1 LGWKLHGDGRTMG
14 PNDVVAPDERL
25 SWGKTIGLGA
35 QHVVAMFGA
44 TFVFPIIM
52 GLNPQLAIMMSGI
65 ATICFLLIVQGKVP
79 SYLGTSASFVG
90 AVIAIR
96 AQGGTSANVTG
107 AILVAGLV
115 LAAVGVAIHFAG
127 SGILHKV
134 LPPVVT
140 GAVVMLIGFN
150 LAPVVASIYWPQD
163 QWVALL
169 VMTFTIVCAV
179 AFKGFIGRIAVFLA
193 LIFGY
198 LISWVFDAV
207 FGKINSV
214 LPGQNLL
221 DAAGK
226 ACAPEGDYCRA
237 AAFEHFRVGFDQVT
251 SASWFGLPPVSTM
264 GPDGKEIVG
273 IHAPSFSMAAILLV
287 LPAVI
292 ALIAENTG
300 HVKAVAEMTKTDLDP
315 YMGRAIAADGVGTAL
330 ASAVGGSP
338 TTTYAENIGVMAATR
353 VYSTAAYYVAA
364 IVAIVFGLSPK
375 FGALVA
381 STPGG
386 VLGGITVVLYGMIG
400 LLGAK
405 IWKENGVDFGNPINL
420 VPVAAGVVIG
430 IGNVA
435 LVFTKDFSLTG
446 IALGTIVAIGAYH
459 LAKAIAPRDLRMRA
473 EGTLISLGEREGDY
487 GDADGIDDLYQE
499 KPGGPDVRTNP

>member
-1 LGWKLHGDGRTMG
+1 MALNWQVVYNGKTPPPGQA
-14 PNDVVAPDERL
+14 VAPDERL
-25 SWGKTIGLGA
+25 SWGRTVGLGA

-44 TFVFPIIM
+44 TFVFPLVM

-90 AVIAIR
+90 GVAAVR
-96 AQGGTSANVTG
+96 AQGGDSSDVTG
-107 AILVAGLV
+107 AILIAGFV
-115 LAAVGVAIHFAG
+115 LLLVGVIIHFAG
-127 SGILHKV
+127 SHTLQAV
-134 LPPVVT
+134 LPPAVT

-163 QWVALL
+163 QWVAFLT
-169 VMTFTIVCAV
+169 MTFVILVSV
-179 AFKGFIGRIAVFLA
+179 GVRGFLGRIAIFLG

-198 LISWVFDAV
+198 VLSWLADAL
-207 FGKINSV
+207 FGSITSFNAATGKVDTHDRVSWAGVKAADWIGFPPHTDN
-214 LPGQNLL
+214 
-221 DAAGK
+221 AAGV
-226 ACAPEGDYCRA
+226 
-237 AAFEHFRVGFDQVT
+237 VG
-251 SASWFGLPPVSTM
+251 W
-264 GPDGKEIVG
+264 
-273 IHAPSFSMAAILLV
+273 HWPSFSITFTLLV

-300 HVKAVAEMTKTDLDP
+300 HVKAVGEMTHRDLNP
-315 YMGRAIAADGVGTAL
+315 VMGRAIAADGFGTML
-330 ASAVGGSP
+330 ASSVGGSP

-364 IVAIVFGLSPK
+364 IVAVIFGLSPK

-405 IWKENGVDFGNPINL
+405 IWKENNVDLGNPVNL
-420 VPVAAGVVIG
+420 VPLAAGIIIAIG
-430 IGNVA
+430 GTA
-435 LVFTKDFSLTG
+435 LKISDNFTLSG
-446 IALGTIVAIGAYH
+446 IALGTIVVVVFYH
-459 LAKAIAPRDLRMRA
+459 LARAVAPEHLRG
-473 EGTLISLGEREGDY
+473 EDPGTLIEVGEPGMYEV
-487 GDADGIDDLYQE
+487 DDDT
-499 KPGGPDVRTNP
+499 GGRHRDRP